1 MEKKK
6 AIVCGTTFGQIY
18 LEAINNNSGLE
29 LVGIMA
35 QDSERSSMTA
45 HKYNVPLFQNVEELP
60 EDIDIAFVV
69 IRSSCLG
76 GPGTDISKSLL
87 EKGIHVLQEHPVHY
101 KDIEE
106 LAKIANRQKKVY
118 LVGNLY
124 KHMEQVKNF
133 ITCAKELNEK
143 NELLYIKAAFSS
155 QVFYPAIDI
164 LLDALPAGVGL
175 TMENQVECGGFKILT
190 GKMKGIPFTFEI
202 HHEVNPKDPN
212 NNMNF
217 MHEIEFLYAA
227 GRLLLSNT
235 FGPLLWYPRMNT
247 DIAHAA
253 DRNYP
258 PHMLENSGMCLGSL
272 GCESFKD
279 VLEQLW
285 PTAVGQDVK
294 LMSQTVENRGF
305 MGRNL
310 QKELAVAK
318 VWNQITSEIGYA
330 HIVDRTV
337 FAPVSAE
344 ILKELIKKGDES
356 CRQLMKERFS
366 SS

>member
-1 MEKKK
+1 MDKKRV
-6 AIVCGTTFGQIY
+6 IVCGTTFGQIY
-18 LEAINNNSGLE
+18 LDAIKSNPDLE

-35 QDSERSSMTA
+35 QDSERSKLTA
-45 HKYNVPLFQNVEELP
+45 QKYNVQLLQSIEELP

-76 GPGTDISKSLL
+76 GRGTDIARSLL
-87 EKGIHVLQEHPVHY
+87 EKGINVLQEHPVHY

-106 LAKIANRQKKVY
+106 LAKAANRQKKVY
-118 LVGNLY
+118 QVGNLY
-124 KHMEQVKNF
+124 RHMEQVKNF
-133 ITCAKELNEK
+133 IACAKELNEK
-143 NELLYIKAAFSS
+143 NDLLYMKAAFSS
-155 QVFYPAIDI
+155 QVSYPAMDI

-175 TMENQVECGGFKILT
+175 TMENKMECGGFKILT
-190 GKMKGIPFTFEI
+190 GKMKGVPFTFEI

-235 FGPLLWYPRMNT
+235 FGPLLWYPKMNT
-247 DIAHAA
+247 DIAHAI

-258 PHMLENSGMCLGSL
+258 PHMLENSGICLGSF

-285 PTAVGQDVK
+285 PVAVGQDVK
-294 LMSQTVENRGF
+294 LMEQTVESRAA
-305 MGRNL
+305 MGRAL
-310 QKELAVAK
+310 QKEMAVAK
-318 VWNQITSEIGYA
+318 AWNEITAEIGYA
-330 HIVDRTV
+330 QIVDRTA
-337 FAPVSAE
+337 FAPLPAAV
-344 ILKELIKKGDES
+344 LKEVI
-356 CRQLMKERFS
+356 
-366 SS
+366 